1 MSDSRPRR
9 LAALAGGLTAAHLD
23 GLLVTSPANI
33 RYLTGFSG
41 SSALLF
47 VTARDVLLITDFRYQ
62 TQIVEEVGDLARIS
76 VESQSL
82 WVGLWQQLAQ
92 LGYVEVA
99 GFESGHLLHR
109 DFQRLLDVGSRWQ
122 WRPTVDLVEMLRE
135 RKDEEEIAL
144 IERANGVATRALER
158 TLPQVRAGM
167 TELAVAGVLEKA
179 LRDEGSEG
187 FPFPSIVA
195 SGPRSALPH
204 ARSTARQIE
213 SGDFLL
219 LDFGAETGGY
229 CADVTRTVVV
239 GRAGEEQR
247 EIYEVVRRAN
257 EQASVGVRAGM
268 TGRDADAIARDYIH
282 QRGFGDLFGH
292 SLGHGLGLEVHEA
305 PRLARTAD
313 GALAEGAVVTI
324 EPGIYRPGWGGVRI
338 EDDVL
343 LGPDGPR
350 VLTRFTHD
358 LIELG

>member
-1 MSDSRPRR
+1 MVDSRPGR
-9 LAALAGGLTAAHLD
+9 LAALADGLTAAHLD
-23 GLLVTSPANI
+23 GLLVSSLPNI

-47 VTARDVLLITDFRYQ
+47 VTPRDVLLISDFRYQ
-62 TQIVEEVGDLARIS
+62 TQIADEVGSLARVVI
-76 VESQSL
+76 EPTSL
-82 WVGLWQQLAQ
+82 WTGLWHHLAPIANLQ
-92 LGYVEVA
+92 VA
-99 GFESGHLLHR
+99 GFESAHLLHR
-109 DFQRLLDVGSRWQ
+109 DFQRLLEAGARWQ
-122 WRPTVDLVEMLRE
+122 WRPTVDLVETLRE
-135 RKDEEEIAL
+135 RKDAAELAL
-144 IERANGVATRALER
+144 IESANGIAERALER
-158 TLPQVRAGM
+158 AIAQVRAGM
-167 TELAVAGVLEKA
+167 TELEVAGLLEKA

-187 FPFPSIVA
+187 FPFPSIIA

-204 ARSTARQIE
+204 ARSSGRRVEA
-213 SGDFLL
+213 GDFLL
-219 LDFGAETGGY
+219 LDFGAEIGGY
-229 CADVTRTVVV
+229 CSDITRTFVV
-239 GRAGEEQR
+239 GHATSEQR
-247 EIYEVVRRAN
+247 AVYEVVRAAN
-257 EQASVGVRAGM
+257 ESAATRVRAGM
-268 TGRDADAIARDYIH
+268 SGRDADAIARDYIH